1 MKPHFRS
8 IGSPLPADCTDTLS
22 GAQCRSS
29 CHTPVTLWCRA
40 GCGTQSLGI
49 KGTKPM
55 SARDRH
61 TMFHE
66 RCTTTRGALP
76 SGLRFAVLLVAWVGA
91 SGCSDGPGADPD
103 AGAVDTGV
111 DGGMDVGVD
120 GGVDASID
128 VGPTDSSMADAG
140 DLGAEADSGSA
151 DLGSDASSDQGVDV
165 GALDQGP
172 VACDLVSGA
181 PCQAPLRCTIVS
193 DVSTGMQTLQCAAAG
208 AGQLLDA
215 CQRFS
220 NGGDDCSAGLF
231 CVAGLCRA
239 PCAVVDGVC
248 DAGFNCTLFAFGD
261 GDDDAL
267 GYCAPTCNPV
277 TQLRDAD
284 DMSCS
289 AGGSASACYVTS
301 AGGVCATEQD
311 PARTQGAIIQG
322 FVSANSC
329 AGGFTPTAYPPATTV
344 ECTAFCSPIETHMG
358 QPAGV
363 AGAPP
368 YACPDRGANAPHEC
382 RFLHWTN
389 PMLQQLGD
397 QAGVCIDMTRLTY
410 DHDMDPDT
418 ARIPSPSCTT
428 LPNTDTD
435 GDGIPQH
442 VQFGCGPRPD

>member
-76 SGLRFAVLLVAWVGA
+76 SALRFAVLLVAWAGA

-111 DGGMDVGVD
+111 DGGVDLGVD

-128 VGPTDSSMADAG
+128 AASIDASMVDAG

-151 DLGSDASSDQGVDV
+151 DLGSDASSDLGVDQ

-172 VACDLVSGA
+172 IACELVSGA
-181 PCQAPLRCTIVS
+181 PCEAPLRCTIVV
-193 DVSTGMQTLQCAAAG
+193 DGLMQATHCAPAG
-208 AGQLLDA
+208 AVQRFDA
-215 CQRFS
+215 CQRLS
-220 NGGDDCSAGLF
+220 NGADDCGTGLV
-231 CVAGLCRA
+231 CVSGMCMA

-248 DAGFNCTLFAFGD
+248 DADSSCTLFAFGD
-261 GDDDAL
+261 DDAL
-267 GYCAPTCNPV
+267 GFCTPTCNPV

-284 DMSCS
+284 AMLCGT
-289 AGGSASACYVTS
+289 GGSPTACYVAS
-301 AGGVCATEQD
+301 AGPVCARESQPTSM
-311 PARTQGAIIQG
+311 QGASILG
-322 FVSANSC
+322 TAFSNSC
-329 AGGFTPTAYPPATTV
+329 AGGFRPVRYLPAASS
-344 ECTAFCSPIETHMG
+344 ECTAFCSPVETHSG
-358 QPAGV
+358 AQGGV
-363 AGAPP
+363 AGATP

-382 RFLHWTN
+382 RFSHWLSAV
-389 PMLQQLGD
+389 P
-397 QAGVCIDMTRLTY
+397 QARDNLIGVCIDPTRMTY
-410 DHDMDPDT
+410 DHDADPDT
-418 ARIPSPSCTT
+418 ARINVPSCTT

-435 GDGIPQH
+435 GDGVPQH
-442 VQFGCGPRPD
+442 VQFGCGPRPE